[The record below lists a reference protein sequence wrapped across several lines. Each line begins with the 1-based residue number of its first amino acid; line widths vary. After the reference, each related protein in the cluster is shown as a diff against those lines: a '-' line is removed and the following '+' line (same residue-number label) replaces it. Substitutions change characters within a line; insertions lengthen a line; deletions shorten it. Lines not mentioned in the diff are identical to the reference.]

1 MDLKELLAELKERRW
16 RTAHYV
22 GGPHHDERIAELAML
37 QTAIRAVEDVIEEGR
52 GEPEPLDFSVMI
64 I

>member
-22 GGPHHDERIAELAML
+22 GGPHHDERIAELATL
-37 QTAIRAVEDVIEEGR
+37 QTAIRAVEEVIEEDR
-52 GEPEPLDFSVMI
+52 GEPEPLHFSVMVI
-64 I
+64 

>member
-22 GGPHHDERIAELAML
+22 GGPHHDERIAELATL
-37 QTAIRAVEDVIEEGR
+37 QTAIRAVEEVIKEDR